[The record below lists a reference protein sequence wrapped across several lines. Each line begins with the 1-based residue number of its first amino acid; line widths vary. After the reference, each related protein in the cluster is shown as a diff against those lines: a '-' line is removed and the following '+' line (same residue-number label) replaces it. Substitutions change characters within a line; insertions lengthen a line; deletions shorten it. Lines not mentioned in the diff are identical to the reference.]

1 MLQTSVMLVD
11 AAEGEAVSSA
21 KVQLIT
27 QSSHSANAREAL
39 GTDCG
44 QLSHLWASLSVMPD
58 IFKTDLANNLWR
70 QPPEKSSY

>member
-44 QLSHLWASLSVMPD
+44 QLSHL
-58 IFKTDLANNLWR
+58 
-70 QPPEKSSY
+70 